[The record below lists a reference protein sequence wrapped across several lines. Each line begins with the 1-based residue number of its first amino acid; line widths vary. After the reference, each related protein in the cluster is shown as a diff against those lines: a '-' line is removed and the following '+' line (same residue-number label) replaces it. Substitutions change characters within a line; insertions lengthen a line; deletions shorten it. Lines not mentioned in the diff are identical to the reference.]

1 MTSISIYVTEIATC
15 TCMPRYKHIFQ
26 SIGKQQ
32 THSELK
38 TLSFLLK
45 SKFYLHSAISYYYKT
60 VFFKIENTWNCCF
73 LSKRR
78 DKITKNY
85 KILIFIPCSKSTT
98 LLLQILDEYFRQNEH
113 RVAPFYIILK
123 TNECKK

>member
-15 TCMPRYKHIFQ
+15 TCMPRYKHSFE

-45 SKFYLHSAISYYYKT
+45 SKFYLHSATIIKR
-60 VFFKIENTWNCCF
+60 VFFLNKETHEFVVSCQNAETKLLKII
-73 LSKRR
+73 K
-78 DKITKNY
+78 Y
-85 KILIFIPCSKSTT
+85 
-98 LLLQILDEYFRQNEH
+98 
-113 RVAPFYIILK
+113 
-123 TNECKK
+123 

>member
-1 MTSISIYVTEIATC
+1 MIYFDHFFIFNKGYTFKKISIYVTEIATC
-15 TCMPRYKHIFQ
+15 IYMPRYKHSFE

-60 VFFKIENTWNCCF
+60 VFFLNKETHEFVVSCQNAETKLLKII
-73 LSKRR
+73 K
-78 DKITKNY
+78 Y
-85 KILIFIPCSKSTT
+85 
-98 LLLQILDEYFRQNEH
+98 
-113 RVAPFYIILK
+113 
-123 TNECKK
+123 